1 MAVDKNKSLD
11 KIAVD
16 ELMTRR
22 VTCLTGD
29 DTIHRALEIMSEEG
43 LAALPVV
50 NHSDKCMGI
59 LSRSDLADL
68 FVGLDDCVE
77 QMSELRFAIDFPDGF
92 GTTVGELMNIEVIS
106 IGPEESIVA
115 AAKLM
120 SKHRIH
126 HLPVVDGNEKLIGI
140 ISTLDIAGA
149 VAKYHLAIVANG

>member
-1 MAVDKNKSLD
+1 MTVQKPKSLD
-11 KIAVD
+11 KIEVG

-22 VTCLTGD
+22 VTCLTGS

-50 NHSDKCMGI
+50 NHADKCLGI

-106 IGPEESIVA
+106 IQPEASIVA

-120 SKHRIH
+120 AKHRIH
-126 HLPVVDGNEKLIGI
+126 HLPVVDQDDRLVGI
-140 ISTLDIAGA
+140 ISTLDVAEA
-149 VAKYHLAIVANG
+149 VAK